1 MTYLHT
7 PRLLLTALTLDHLDD
22 YHRVYGDPRTWEHL
36 PSGRHVDRAQSAR
49 AIERSME
56 SRREHGF
63 GHLAVTLREPV
74 GELRP

>member
-74 GELRP
+74 G